1 MQVVTQ
7 MDVATAA
14 LPLWQFHVKK
24 IPDFFIRNDTNDT
37 YTLLAVCGLTPQS
50 GDGFEAIQEENR
62 WLEDGRLTVFSSG
75 DLCWGV
81 WFLEKAPKNVSVF
94 FGDWW
99 IADLGWGR
107 ITWIKVFVDF
117 TWILWC
123 FMSCCERKRR
133 CFNRLRRWIFG
144 PDFLLSFKKE
154 HFQPSPIW
162 ILFFQM
168 GKFQFAIQTF
178 SGKSWLSWSQNWPSA
193 CQPLTCL
200 PKWSCSKAQFLLNIS
215 ALQ

>member
-1 MQVVTQ
+1 MYPL
-7 MDVATAA
+7 
-14 LPLWQFHVKK
+14 LPCHFSFHFPFFRFLHQEWYQWHLYIAGGLWFDSSIWRWIWSDPTRKSMVGGWE
-24 IPDFFIRNDTNDT
+24 IDGVFF
-37 YTLLAVCGLTPQS
+37 
-50 GDGFEAIQEENR
+50 R
-62 WLEDGRLTVFSSG
+62 WFMLRC
-75 DLCWGV
+75 LC
-81 WFLEKAPKNVSVF
+81 FFF

-99 IADLGWGR
+99 NADLGWGR
-107 ITWIKVFVDF
+107 TTWIKVFFDF

-200 PKWSCSKAQFLLNIS
+200 PKWSCSEAQFLPNIS